1 MSQQPLVFAHRG
13 ARDVAPE
20 NTLAAFQA
28 ALEADA
34 DGVEL
39 DVTCCATGE
48 IVVMHDDTVDRTT
61 NGTGR
66 VADLPFSAL
75 RALDAGAWFGPAF
88 AGQRI
93 PTLEEALELCAGRL
107 RVNIEIKRHA
117 RRTSGGEGIEARIAE
132 MVRTRGLQAQVIISS
147 FDPLILM
154 RMGRAAPELP
164 LGLLYTDKAPP
175 PLVRHASL
183 ALLKLDA
190 LHPQYNVVDEAYVR
204 RARRRGWRINVWTV
218 NEAQAMQAMI
228 ALGVDGIITD
238 HPARLRAL
246 LPR

>member
-1 MSQQPLVFAHRG
+1 MNEQPLIFAHRG

-48 IVVMHDDTVDRTT
+48 IVIMHDDTVDRTT
-61 NGTGR
+61 DGASR
-66 VADLPFSAL
+66 VADLSFSAL

-88 AGQRI
+88 AGQRV
-93 PTLEEALELCAGRL
+93 PTLEEALTLCAGRL

-117 RRTSGGEGIEARIAE
+117 RRAPGGEGIEARIAE
-132 MVRTRGLQAQVIISS
+132 MVRARGLQEQVIISS
-147 FDPLILM
+147 FDPLILARM
-154 RMGRAAPELP
+154 RRAAPELP
-164 LGLLYTDKAPP
+164 LGLLYDDKSPP
-175 PLVRHASL
+175 PVVRHASL

-190 LHPQYNVVDEAYVR
+190 LHPRYNIVDEAFMR
-204 RARRRGWRINVWTV
+204 RARRRGWRVNVWTV
-218 NEAQAMQAMI
+218 NEPDAMRAMI
-228 ALGVDGIITD
+228 ALGVDAIITD